1 MFSFLIRCGVR
12 LCHNTA
18 PKEENKT
25 AVQPGHS
32 HNLELGFTNRSVS
45 MTTEDSG
52 YIPPV
57 NQWQG
62 YTQVVDYPD
71 SIQSVSTFT
80 TPANSTTAGYGSG
93 YISPVNQWQG
103 YTEVVDYP
111 KSNQSLSTIT
121 TPADSTT
128 AEYGS
133 GYIRPRSPSHEYNY
147 VLDHYRGSP
156 N

>member
-25 AVQPGHS
+25 AVQTGNNR
-32 HNLELGFTNRSVS
+32 NLELGFTNRSVS

-62 YTQVVDYPD
+62 YTEVVDYPD
-71 SIQSVSTFT
+71 SIYSVSTFT
-80 TPANSTTAGYGSG
+80 TPA
-93 YISPVNQWQG
+93 
-103 YTEVVDYP
+103 
-111 KSNQSLSTIT
+111 
-121 TPADSTT
+121 DSTA

-133 GYIRPRSPSHEYNY
+133 GYIRSRNPSREYTY
-147 VLDHYRGSP
+147 VLDPDRGSP

>member
-1 MFSFLIRCGVR
+1 MMFSFLIRCGVR

-25 AVQPGHS
+25 AVQPGHNN
-32 HNLELGFTNRSVS
+32 NLELGFTNRSVS

-52 YIPPV
+52 YIPPA

-62 YTQVVDYPD
+62 YTEVVDYPD

-80 TPANSTTAGYGSG
+80 TPAN
-93 YISPVNQWQG
+93 
-103 YTEVVDYP
+103 
-111 KSNQSLSTIT
+111 
-121 TPADSTT
+121 STT